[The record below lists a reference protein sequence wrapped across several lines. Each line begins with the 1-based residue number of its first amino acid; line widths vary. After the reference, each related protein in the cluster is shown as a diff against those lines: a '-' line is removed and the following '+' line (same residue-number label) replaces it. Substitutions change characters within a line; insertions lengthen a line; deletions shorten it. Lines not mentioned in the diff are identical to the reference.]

1 MIYPNTHVFHK
12 NTKPVRRGF
21 GDTVEVRSTQDQKVA
36 IRIPCLPRGV
46 LNRGAVCV
54 RMHWRSCTDVKEPGW
69 PGESLGVRKQADTQ
83 HEGTPLTRW
92 QNSQNDDWGRLKWM
106 NMNSLFAHAFKI
118 MLSLCLGQNDP
129 TRIFRPYH
137 NLHYGSKLFSPTK
150 MKWVQGG
157 HWTAWYSWSKGHWI
171 NSYHFRKTFK
181 LIVSPSMDSCM
192 DVKELGWQSKSLG
205 VLKQ

>member
-1 MIYPNTHVFHK
+1 MIYPNTHVFLK

-21 GDTVEVRSTQDQKVA
+21 GGTVEVRSTQDQKVA

-69 PGESLGVRKQADTQ
+69 PSESLGVRKQADTQ

-118 MLSLCLGQNDP
+118 MLSLCQGQNDP
-129 TRIFRPYH
+129 TRAFRPYH
-137 NLHYGSKLFSPTK
+137 NLHYGSKLF
-150 MKWVQGG
+150 WLNFICNV
-157 HWTAWYSWSKGHWI
+157 I
-171 NSYHFRKTFK
+171 TFTVFWLHLLTLK
-181 LIVSPSMDSCM
+181 LKIIP
-192 DVKELGWQSKSLG
+192 
-205 VLKQ
+205 